1 SAWTCTRT
9 GFAPF
14 SAASNY
20 SFGSSAKPGGSA
32 AMAVKKPAEGA
43 RPPKA
48 IIARRESVMGLP
60 GLGGCFPQAELPIFC
75 LPFYDDWILASS
87 LLRSPAALACASRL
101 RQDECRAGATPNL
114 QKAFVPMVFDDTR
127 NLGHSGG
134 SDRCRGTAAWP
145 ELPSARS
152 GPRGQGMME

>member
-1 SAWTCTRT
+1 MA
-9 GFAPF
+9 APIEILTETEAERGWRF
-14 SAASNY
+14 TAQ
-20 SFGSSAKPGGSA
+20 
-32 AMAVKKPAEGA
+32 AVQPDGALLPLTMELSWADYDFWCPDGTAPPA
-43 RPPKA
+43 
-48 IIARRESVMGLP
+48 VV
-60 GLGGCFPQAELPIFC
+60 AECALR
-75 LPFYDDWILASS
+75 LAQ
-87 LLRSPAALACASRL
+87 ALACASRL